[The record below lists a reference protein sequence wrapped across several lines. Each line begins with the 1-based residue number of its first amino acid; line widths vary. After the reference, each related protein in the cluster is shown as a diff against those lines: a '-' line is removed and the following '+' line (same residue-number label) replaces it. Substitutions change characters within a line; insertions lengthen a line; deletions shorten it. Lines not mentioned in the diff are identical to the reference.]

1 MLDETVQ
8 GFVSGALDPMI
19 ADWCVLDVA
28 KRNGIMWSADN
39 RWLWALKEAQ
49 R

>member
-1 MLDETVQ
+1 MDVTVQ
-8 GFVSGALDPMI
+8 GFVSGALDPMT
-19 ADWCVLDVA
+19 ADLCVLDVV

-39 RWLWALKEAQ
+39 RRLWALKEAQ